1 MSAALTMQTCF
12 HDFSVTTLKY
22 HTRYLCYVRF
32 GSAHLVSW
40 TEQFLCVH
48 SLHRTAV
55 TSLQRAGGVYGL
67 VALSPSVGTYAG
79 GRFTSNVPI
88 RVVQPATHPNNSLNL
103 KTEDN
108 CNPSIKEEGQSRR
121 RQRQAAIPAVT
132 TTYQAEVGAWQ
143 GTLRV
148 TVCWRELLFTDAT
161 GGEWVK
167 SNLLY

>member
-1 MSAALTMQTCF
+1 
-12 HDFSVTTLKY
+12 
-22 HTRYLCYVRF
+22 
-32 GSAHLVSW
+32 
-40 TEQFLCVH
+40 
-48 SLHRTAV
+48 
-55 TSLQRAGGVYGL
+55 VYGL